1 MANPFTI
8 TITAVVKATATVR
21 KVNQSMARLT
31 SPVRDLKQSFGS
43 LGRELG
49 IDKVSASFGKVASS
63 ARGAVSAVSSL
74 APALGALAGVATVAG
89 IASLATNW
97 GKLGAEIS
105 KSSAVL
111 GVSTSELQA
120 YQAAAR
126 LAGGSAEDMTGA
138 LKSLGDTLEDASFNR
153 NNQALILMN
162 QLGITMTKTKS
173 GAVDAT
179 RALRQV
185 AEAISKQN
193 GNVQAQRLIAR
204 TFGVEQLLPM
214 LQKGAAGIEAYV
226 AQARSLGSV
235 MSPAQIAAANEYAQN
250 MTKLDIAVDGLK
262 QSIGNALVPVL
273 SPLLEQL
280 SQWVTQNRELIA
292 TNVADFVK
300 SIATWVKSVDWK
312 KVGDDVGGFVDAI
325 GGVKGVAIGLAAIT
339 FAGPIAGV
347 LSLIASLTKLAT
359 VAAPAAASALGSVGS
374 TGLIGKLG
382 IAGLLSWGGLK
393 AAKAAGLPDTD
404 SDKGRD
410 AVMAGDWL
418 GASTRLPAGD
428 FLGALW
434 GKATGKS
441 NAEIAASI
449 GGAPGTADAMAYF
462 QGKGW
467 TKEQASGIVSNLH
480 AESGLRTN
488 AEGDN
493 GKAYGLAQWHP
504 DRQAAFAK
512 WAGKDIRKSSL
523 EEQLGFV
530 HHELTEGAERRAG
543 QRLRAAGSAAEAGE
557 IVSRLYERPAK
568 ADEEAA
574 KRAATATQLAGSAPM
589 SSVYSGAPGGRAAG
603 TSGGGAQGGGKV
615 LVEVVLS
622 GATQGVK
629 ASSKASG
636 NVEATTRVREPMLT
650 ENVV

>member
-8 TITAVVKATATVR
+8 TITAVDKATATVR

-49 IDKVSASFGKVASS
+49 LDKVSASFGKVASS
-63 ARGAVSAVSSL
+63 ARSAVSGVSSL

-89 IASLATNW
+89 IASLANNW

-105 KSSAVL
+105 KTSAVL
-111 GVSTSELQA
+111 GVSTSDLQA

-126 LAGGSAEDMTGA
+126 LAGGSAEDMTGS

-173 GAVDAT
+173 GAVDVT

-292 TNVADFVK
+292 TNVVDFVK
-300 SIATWVKSVDWK
+300 SIAGWVKSVDWK

-347 LSLIASLTKLAT
+347 LSLIGSLTKLAT
-359 VAAPAAASALGSVGS
+359 VAAPAAAAALGSVGS

-382 IAGLLSWGGLK
+382 VAGLLAWGGLK

-418 GASTRLPAGD
+418 GASTRLPVTD

-434 GKATGKS
+434 GKATGRS
-441 NAEIAASI
+441 NAEIAAGI

-462 QGKGW
+462 QSKGW

-512 WAGKDIRKSSL
+512 WAGKDIRKSSI

-603 TSGGGAQGGGKV
+603 TSGGAAQGGGKV

-629 ASSKASG
+629 ATSKASG